1 MQHFNQIV
9 RLLLKNGIL
18 LFILPVIAM
27 VALWHLTKDQPRKYE
42 VKSKFLYDFGG
53 KSTNV
58 DGESMNLNEIYIEF
72 LNTLEI
78 VKSRKLVEKL
88 KAHMALENITKAS
101 DVFDYDWKEENK
113 KEVIETLFA
122 ILNDHRTPYLGDS
135 EAELEI
141 LDFYDQSELSSGDIM
156 EAISARR
163 VQSSN
168 FLEIKMSYTNPNV
181 LFYMSN
187 SLNQLLTIEMG
198 NISKKNISK
207 QKAVI
212 AELVKKAK
220 KELDEKV
227 QELEDL
233 KVKNNIINL
242 AEHTKAIVT
251 YQVQLEQLRGAI
263 RQEIASA
270 NKAQESLKS
279 GLNNDDF
286 ASVNRNINESIL
298 EDKKQVYAS
307 QDTKLTHLQKD
318 IDYSKLIQKQQ
329 DIYQNYLS
337 IKRNLKEI
345 SQNAVFDPTQVHT
358 GITMQLIDFTVKSD
372 QLGDQL
378 KELDREIDRVKSY
391 AAYFAPF
398 ESTISTLRDEISTA
412 QKSYL
417 LFLNKYNL
425 TESIELGASSSKLEL
440 VDYPE
445 YPMEALP
452 SKTKLVIVAGGIA
465 VAVLL
470 CVFIVINYLID
481 SRIKDVATFERRVAK
496 NVLTALPSKSIK
508 TRDPLLKQTL
518 DTLYKEG
525 IKKIS
530 CVIGKSK
537 TISINS
543 LTVSDTADHL
553 VEALQAYWS
562 NEKVGVLTLDGEKE
576 QIAKEIKASLKA
588 YDRLICL
595 ATPLQFSHDGINIAN
610 VADCSILHFNLG
622 RIKSIADDRIIRNFD
637 SEVENSNGYVLSE
650 LLPEYMD
657 TFIGEVPKRRNLI
670 RRIIKKL
677 VNRDFSWS

>member
-9 RLLLKNGIL
+9 RLLLKNKWFLI
-18 LFILPVIAM
+18 ILPAIAM
-27 VALWHLTKDQPRKYE
+27 VSLYHLTKDSPRVYE

-58 DGESMNLNEIYIEF
+58 DGESMNLNEIFIEF

-88 KAHMALENITKAS
+88 KAHMALENINNESQIFNYEWTEKNH
-101 DVFDYDWKEENK
+101 DG
-113 KEVIETLFA
+113 VIETLYD
-122 ILNDHRTPYLGDS
+122 ILNDNRTPYLGDS

-141 LDFYDQSELSSGDIM
+141 QDFYDQSELSSGEIM
-156 EAISARR
+156 DAISARR

-168 FLEIKMSYTNPNV
+168 FLEIKMSYTNPDV

-187 SLNQLLTIEMG
+187 SLNMLVTVEMG
-198 NISKKNISK
+198 KISKKNISK

-212 AELVKKAK
+212 GELVKKAK

-233 KVKNNIINL
+233 KVQNNIINL

-251 YQVQLEQLRGAI
+251 YQVQLEQLRGSI

-279 GLNNDDF
+279 GLNNEDF

-298 EDKKQVYAS
+298 ENKKQVYAT

-318 IDYSKLIQKQQ
+318 IDYGKLIQKQQ
-329 DIYQNYLS
+329 DIYQNYLT
-337 IKRNLKEI
+337 IKKNLNEI

-378 KELDREIDRVKSY
+378 KELDREIERVKMY

-465 VAVLL
+465 VMVLI
-470 CVFIVINYLID
+470 CVFIIVNYLID

-496 NVLTALPSKSIK
+496 KVLTALPSRSIK
-508 TRDPLLKQTL
+508 TRDPILKRTL

-530 CVIGKSK
+530 FEIGKSK
-537 TISINS
+537 IISINS
-543 LTVSDTADHL
+543 LTVSDLGDHL
-553 VEALQAYWS
+553 IESLQGYWP
-562 NEKVGVLTLDGEKE
+562 NEKVAVLTLEGETEK
-576 QIAKEIKASLKA
+576 ISKEIEATLQKH
-588 YDRLICL
+588 DRVICL
-595 ATPLQFSHDGINIAN
+595 ASPLQFSHDGVNIAN
-610 VADCSILHFNLG
+610 VAECSLLHFNLG
-622 RIKSIADDRIIRNFD
+622 RIKSIADDRIIRNFT
-637 SEVENSNGYVLSE
+637 SEVEDYNGYVLSE

-657 TFIGEVPKRRNLI
+657 TYIGEVPKRRNLI
-670 RRIIKKL
+670 RRIIKKI
-677 VNRDFSWS
+677 VNRDFSWG